1 MFPFIEKSI
10 NWLLNDMDKD
20 GDLLPEGYG
29 IIEIEGLNCENIDTA
44 VFTQRALEAYA
55 EMLDYLKIEGSEI
68 WREKAGLL
76 KDKINT
82 DFWKEEDNTFAD
94 FIARPEEFIDRYDI
108 FKKRGFYS
116 NDDEFINIIEK
127 LKGEAIDAE
136 PGRDKSFNMK
146 NWVIN
151 LPMEEGIAEVDKAHK
166 ALDVMESS
174 EYTGKFGLKLCGTDK
189 SAMMTIST
197 AAQAEAE
204 GQYERIEQMLGYIN
218 QIISTFSIRMPGTF
232 SEMSPDYG
240 CFVQAWTG
248 YGIIWPIVTYVFG
261 IRPHAYKKEVM
272 ERGSKLVVC

>member
-1 MFPFIEKSI
+1 MQNLVET
-10 NWLLNDMDKD
+10 NHL
-20 GDLLPEGYG
+20 
-29 IIEIEGLNCENIDTA
+29 
-44 VFTQRALEAYA
+44 
-55 EMLDYLKIEGSEI
+55 
-68 WREKAGLL
+68 
-76 KDKINT
+76 
-82 DFWKEEDNTFAD
+82 
-94 FIARPEEFIDRYDI
+94 
-108 FKKRGFYS
+108 
-116 NDDEFINIIEK
+116 
-127 LKGEAIDAE
+127 
-136 PGRDKSFNMK
+136 MK

-174 EYTGKFGLKLCGTDK
+174 EYTGRFGLKLCGTDK

-261 IRPHAYKKEVM
+261 IRPHAYKKEILFKPRNPVGWDNWEYNGVRIGTALFDFSYKRIDDRSEYAIHTDEDEWYM
-272 ERGSKLVVC
+272 VIDLKDVYDEIYVETDGSVKKVQNGERIKIGSMLKIRF